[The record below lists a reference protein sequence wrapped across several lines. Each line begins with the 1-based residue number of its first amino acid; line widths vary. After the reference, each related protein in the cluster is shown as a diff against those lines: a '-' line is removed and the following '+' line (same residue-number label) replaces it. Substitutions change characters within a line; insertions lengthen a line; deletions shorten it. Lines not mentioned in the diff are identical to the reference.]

1 MSDKK
6 SGFDEVESLLQE
18 IGAKIEELIEKGK
31 EAGGE
36 VKEDIENKINDLRD
50 EKTTLEKEFKKG
62 KAKVEKL
69 YKEKKEE
76 YEPQLSESAVHFKEG
91 FKQILEGIRTLLG
104 SK

>member
-18 IGAKIEELIEKGK
+18 IGTKIEELIEKGK

-36 VKEDIENKINDLRD
+36 VKEDIEKKIKDLKE

-69 YKEKKEE
+69 YQEKKEE
-76 YEPQLSESAVHFKEG
+76 YEPTLNESVAHFKEG
-91 FKQILEGIRTLLG
+91 FKQILEGIKTLLG